1 MKGRVLLISIIIVA
15 LVLVYSQIKFY
26 ESIGNIKKTIG
37 ATEQTNALSSQ
48 LETLTQQINELNQ
61 KMNKLEQIL
70 DRVLTR
76 YSYRIESIQVSID
89 PRDFVDVKEYG
100 GPDPRVFIYLNSKA
114 IIKTPVRE
122 NTYSAKWTYP
132 IRTKDFFGSV
142 QEIVAEKFDFRLSD
156 NLEIWLFDED
166 ASKYDIIAYWNPNI
180 PEELKSLSTK
190 NGTKVKI
197 ELDLIK
203 TKKYSIR

>member
-1 MKGRVLLISIIIVA
+1 MKGRVLLISIVIVA
-15 LVLVYSQIKFY
+15 LILVYSQIKFY
-26 ESIGNIKKTIG
+26 ESMGNIKKTIG
-37 ATEQTNALSSQ
+37 TTKQTNALSSQ
-48 LETLTQQINELNQ
+48 LETLTQQINKLNQ

-100 GPDPRVFIYLNSKA
+100 GPDPRVFIYLNGKA

-122 NTYSAKWTYP
+122 NTYSAKWIYP

-142 QEIVAEKFDFRLSD
+142 QEIVAEKFDFRLAD

-166 ASKYDIIAYWNPNI
+166 ASKYDVIAYWNPNT
-180 PEELKSLSTK
+180 PEELKLLSTR

-197 ELDLIK
+197 KLDLIK
-203 TKKYSIR
+203 TKKYSIH